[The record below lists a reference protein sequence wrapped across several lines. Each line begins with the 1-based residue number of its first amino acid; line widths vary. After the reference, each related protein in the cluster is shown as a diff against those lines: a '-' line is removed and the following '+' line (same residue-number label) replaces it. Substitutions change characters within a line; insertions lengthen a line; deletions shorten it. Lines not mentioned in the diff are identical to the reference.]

1 MNTRQGGWI
10 ASFLIIGAVLM
21 LGLVGTVYFVKT
33 QRLNT
38 DLADVDKGTSQSQA
52 PENDTTT
59 AEKDAADKKADE
71 KKSDDTTKADDEK
84 AASSSEQAPATPE
97 QPSGD
102 TADADDTE
110 ALPVTGPA
118 ETAVSLFV
126 LSLVA
131 FSVVSYTRSRSA

>member
-38 DLADVDKGTSQSQA
+38 DLADVDEGTSQSQA

-59 AEKDAADKKADE
+59 AEKDADE
-71 KKSDDTTKADDEK
+71 KKSNDSTKADDEK
-84 AASSSEQAPATPE
+84 AAIPSEQAPATSE
-97 QPSGD
+97 QRSDD